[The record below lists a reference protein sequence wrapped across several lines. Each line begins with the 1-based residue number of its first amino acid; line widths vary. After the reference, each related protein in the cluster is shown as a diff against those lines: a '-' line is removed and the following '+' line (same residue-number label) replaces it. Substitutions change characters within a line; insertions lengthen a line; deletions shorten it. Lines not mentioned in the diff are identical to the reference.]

1 MKQKSKHIL
10 HSFPLFPDFG
20 IKRAMLL
27 ILSFFILHSSFFI
40 LTSCG
45 ESEDTSPS
53 LADTD
58 RMEQLIDRSIPRIAD
73 FSSKY
78 GTYILYD
85 FNQELDFA
93 YQFQQATNWQNA
105 KLEQLTK
112 QEAAEA
118 VDYLYDNFFL
128 LYSNDFKAKYF
139 PRKLLLVN
147 SIKAQTLGVSE
158 PDEFGYHNAAS
169 NINSMTIAF
178 NKAKMNVMTDK
189 EKAEYLQSLNYVLLG
204 GYLVSVRAD
213 YPVDDSYFSY
223 SLSYYASLMDP
234 KRTQAR
240 FLSDEFFY
248 NKGFFRPDEDE
259 STYFVSA
266 EEDLIAFTRVLV
278 HMDKEMHDLLI
289 EYPLMAEKMH
299 FLAAG
304 LQSMGVDVLKVN
316 PWVEDFLAIE
326 NASVKP
332 MISVAPIVTTTTD
345 AVANITFS
353 RGAHDFAKAEVLV
366 NGALA
371 ATLDLSDCATAAKF
385 TKSVEITGLEIGA
398 NAVEVRVY
406 EAGRTRPSQT
416 ATIVA
421 SYVNMKNI
429 ERFVITNSEG
439 GLYKFYEY
447 KDYDYAEGKNVP
459 GMTTV
464 RFVKSPTE
472 VDWNTGIET
481 GGITRYWKIMKES
494 GRVTKIIVVDETID
508 YVAYKPIHEVIATYD
523 FIYNEYGELES
534 ANRNGEPF
542 VTDVVYANGDIIRY
556 SYEGKP
562 YFPVYASAEG
572 RTARVDCLDANMSGH
587 CFNMKG
593 DEDANPYYISGLP
606 SVIPGTEAEIPLQLL
621 YSQYLFSSLEG
632 VWNAGW
638 VMENGTNYTV
648 VDLGNITWTY
658 TFILK

>member
-1 MKQKSKHIL
+1 MMKYKLLYIL
-10 HSFPLFPDFG
+10 AFFTF
-20 IKRAMLL
+20 
-27 ILSFFILHSSFFI
+27 ILS
-40 LTSCG
+40 SCS
-45 ESEDTSPS
+45 ENEDTTPS
-53 LADTD
+53 HADKD
-58 RMEQLIDRSIPRIAD
+58 RMELLIDRSVPRIAD
-73 FSSKY
+73 FCDKY

-85 FNQELDFA
+85 FDQELDFA
-93 YQFQQATNWQNA
+93 YQFEQATNWTNA
-105 KLEQLTK
+105 KIETLSK
-112 QEAAEA
+112 QEAEEA
-118 VDYLYDNFFL
+118 VDFLYANFFS
-128 LYSNDFKAKYF
+128 LYSPDFIKQFF
-139 PRKLLLVN
+139 PRKLLLVK

-158 PDEFGYHNAAS
+158 PNAQGFHNAAS

-178 NKAKMNVMTDK
+178 DK
-189 EKAEYLQSLNYVLLG
+189 TKVEAMSAEEKRQYLSTLNYVLLG
-204 GYLVSVRAD
+204 GYLINVRSE
-213 YPVDDSYFSY
+213 YPVDDSYFAY
-223 SLSYYASLMDP
+223 SLSYYSSLMDAN
-234 KRTQAR
+234 RTQAR

-248 NKGFFRPDEDE
+248 DKGFFRPNDEE
-259 STYFVSA
+259 STYFIAA
-266 EEDLIAFTRVLV
+266 EQDLIDFTRNLLFL
-278 HMDKEMHDLLI
+278 DEESHDLLI
-289 EYPLMAEKMH
+289 ENPIMAEKMH

-304 LQSMGVDVLKVN
+304 LQAMGTDVLKAN
-316 PWVEDFLAIE
+316 HWVEDFLAIE

-332 MISVAPIVTTTTD
+332 MISVAPIVTTSAD

-353 RGAHDFAKAEVLV
+353 RGAHDFAKAEILV
-366 NGALA
+366 NGKMVT
-371 ATLDLSDCATAAKF
+371 TLDLSDYATSAKF
-385 TKSVEITGLEIGA
+385 TKSVDITGLEIGS
-398 NAVEVRVY
+398 NTVEVRVY
-406 EAGRTRPSQT
+406 EVGRTRPSQT
-416 ATIVA
+416 ISIVA

-429 ERFVITNSEG
+429 ERFIITNSEG

-472 VDWNTGIET
+472 VDFNTGVET
-481 GGITRYWKIMKES
+481 GGITRYWKIIKES

-542 VTDVVYANGDIIRY
+542 VTDVAYANGNILRY

-562 YFPVYASAEG
+562 YFPVYATAEG
-572 RTARVDCLDANMSGH
+572 RTARVDCLDANMSGN

-606 SVIPGTEAEIPLQLL
+606 AVIPGTEAEIPLQLL